1 MNNWLTL
8 SKDEQVELFTQVGV
22 RMNLP
27 PQAIE
32 KDAWVTLMLRM
43 IFNSELA
50 SQFIFKGGT
59 SLSKAF
65 NLIQR
70 FSEDIDLGI
79 DRSYLG
85 FKGELTKGEI
95 RKLRRACHTFV
106 SEKLNSIL
114 TNELNNYGVAESLYD
129 IVVENEKIS
138 DQDPETIQVNY
149 KSVFEEVSYL
159 PKRVLIEVSAR
170 SLREPYQEVKINS
183 FIDQQYPEMDFT
195 ETTFKVQATKPQKTF
210 LEKLILLHEEFQKPA
225 DKIRHLRMSRHFYDI
240 GQILNSEY
248 GKDALQDNEL
258 FKNIIEHRK
267 VLTPVKTADYENLSL
282 IKLSII
288 PPKEQMKNFQSDYK
302 EMQNSMIHGSSETF
316 DALLEKINKSLT
328 QD

>member
-8 SKDEQVELFTQVGV
+8 SKEEQVELFTQVGV

-27 PQAIE
+27 SQAIE

-50 SQFIFKGGT
+50 RQFIFKGGT

-70 FSEDIDLGI
+70 FSEDIDLGL

-106 SEKLNSIL
+106 SEKLTTIL
-114 TNELNNYGVAESLYD
+114 THELNNYGIEESLYD
-129 IVVENEKIS
+129 IAVDNEKIS
-138 DQDPETIQVNY
+138 DQDPEMIQVNY
-149 KSVFEEVSYL
+149 NSVFEEVSYL

-170 SLREPYQEVKINS
+170 SLREPFQEVKINS
-183 FIDQQYPEMDFT
+183 FIDQQYSEMDFS
-195 ETTFKVQATKPQKTF
+195 EPEFQVQATSPQKTF
-210 LEKLILLHEEFQKPA
+210 LEKLILLHEEFEKPA

-240 GQILNSEY
+240 GQIVDSEFGDDALNNSE
-248 GKDALQDNEL
+248 L
-258 FKNIIEHRK
+258 FNSIIEHRK
-267 VLTPVKTADYENLSL
+267 VFTPSKTTDYETLDLKTLN
-282 IKLSII
+282 IT
-288 PPKEQMKNFQSDYK
+288 PPQQQLKNYSKDYRD
-302 EMQNSMIHGSSETF
+302 MQGSMIHGSSESF
-316 DALLEKINKSLT
+316 DVLLEKLNRRLK
-328 QD
+328 QY